1 MPHDDLNPNAFY
13 GGGLAV
19 ESYDLFAGE
28 AGKLT
33 GDIEFYLDLARDRGG
48 KVLELACGTGRILTP
63 LVEAGFEVTGVDI
76 SRAML
81 DLADRKLQALR
92 PSAWGRARLVCSPMQ
107 AFETQ
112 DRFDLVLIPARSFQH
127 LVDPVDQRKTLERVW
142 RCLNPGGMLVIDMF
156 DARLEVCVGVP
167 PAPPPREV
175 VDPVSGRRF
184 RRTCLGRHTNPFE
197 QTTGERMRIEELD
210 AQGDVLGSHETSW
223 TLRWSTRQEMAYLL
237 ELTGFEALSV
247 YSDFQ
252 RSPAAYGGEQI
263 WVARAV

>member
-19 ESYDLFAGE
+19 ESYDLFA
-28 AGKLT
+28 AQNDKLT
-33 GDIEFYLDLARDRGG
+33 GDIDFYLDLARDRGG

-63 LVEAGFEVTGVDI
+63 LVEAGLEVTGVDI

-92 PSAWGRARLVCSPMQ
+92 PSAWGRARLVCAPMQ
-107 AFETQ
+107 DFETQ

-127 LVDPVDQRKTLERVW
+127 LTNPADQRKTLERVW

-156 DARLEVCVGVP
+156 DPRLEVCVGEP
-167 PAPPPREV
+167 PLFPPREAT
-175 VDPVSGRRF
+175 DPVTGRRF
-184 RRTCLGRHTNPFE
+184 RRTCLARHTDPFQ
-197 QTTGERMRIEELD
+197 QTTGERMRVEELD
-210 AQGDVLGSHETSW
+210 AQGAILGSHETSW

-252 RSPAAYGGEQI
+252 RSPAAYGREQL

>member
-1 MPHDDLNPNAFY
+1 MAHDDLNPNAFY

-19 ESYDLFAGE
+19 ESYDLFA
-28 AGKLT
+28 AQNDALA
-33 GDIEFYLDLARDRGG
+33 GDIDFYLDLARDRGG

-63 LVEAGFEVTGVDI
+63 LAEAGFEVTGVDI

-92 PSAWGRARLVCSPMQ
+92 PSAWGRARLVCAPMQ
-107 AFETQ
+107 DFETQ
-112 DRFDLVLIPARSFQH
+112 DRFDLALLPARSFQH
-127 LVDPVDQRKTLERVW
+127 LTDPADQRKTLEGVW

-156 DARLEVCVGVP
+156 DARLDTCVGEP
-167 PAPPPREV
+167 PRAPPREA
-175 VDPVSGRRF
+175 VDPVTGRRF
-184 RRTCLGRHTNPFE
+184 RRTCLGRQADPFN

-210 AQGDVLGSHETSW
+210 AEGSVLGSHETSW

-237 ELTGFEALSV
+237 ELTGFETLSV

-252 RSPAAYGGEQI
+252 RSPAAYGREQL